1 MTRRFSPRRVY
12 LPLPVREDV
21 AAALRAEGHEV
32 HAHDAEAFLACD
44 VLVVVGPASP
54 LALYYAGAAKARG
67 KLVVYL
73 REDDVPSFPV
83 AGVVAATEASVAEL
97 VDLVGRWDPVA
108 KVFVS
113 ADPPAAVRY
122 RHYRTGEVRERMPSA
137 IEGTLRLRSADG
149 HTLVTVVG
157 DPAWERLERGSER

>member
-21 AAALRAEGHEV
+21 AAALRADGHEV
-32 HAHDAEAFLACD
+32 YAHDAAAFLRCD
-44 VLVVVGPASP
+44 TLVVVAPASP
-54 LALYYAGAAKARG
+54 LALYYAGSAKAHG

-73 REDDVPSFPV
+73 RAPDTAGFPL
-83 AGVVAATEASVAEL
+83 AGVVTATASSVAEL

-108 KVFVS
+108 LAFIS
-113 ADPPAAVRY
+113 TGAAVRY
-122 RHYRTGEVRERMPSA
+122 RNRETGEVRERVPAA
-137 IEGTLRLRSADG
+137 IGGTLKLRGDDG
-149 HTLVTVVG
+149 RELITTEG